1 MPPHVLGV
9 MQRGSSL
16 HERVASLKNQVSSVG
31 QGPPPVPPLTREER
45 REGGMD
51 GGKKKE
57 VRGWEREEARDREG
71 EEKAQK
77 FSTSSISAA
86 LTHRI

>member
-1 MPPHVLGV
+1 
-9 MQRGSSL
+9 
-16 HERVASLKNQVSSVG
+16 
-31 QGPPPVPPLTREER
+31 
-45 REGGMD
+45 MD
-51 GGKKKE
+51 SGKKKE
-57 VRGWEREEARDREG
+57 VRGWEREEANNREV